1 MPLSLQEI
9 SDRIE
14 INDLLIRYTRSIDD
28 KDWELLDSVYTPDA
42 DIDYTASGG
51 VAGKYPEIR
60 EWLAKALAIFPK
72 TVHFIG
78 NSEIEL
84 DGDRATGRTFV
95 YNPMAIPKEGG
106 EIDMFTVAA
115 YYIDELIRTDAGWR
129 IAKRSEEQVYMQSG
143 ITQTITL
150 GK

>member
-14 INDLLIRYTRSIDD
+14 INDLLIRYTKAIDE
-28 KDWELLDSVYTPDA
+28 KDWDLLDSVYTPDA
-42 DIDYTASGG
+42 DIDYTTSGG
-51 VAGKYPEIR
+51 IAGKYPEVKA
-60 EWLAKALAIFPK
+60 WLAKALAVFPA
-72 TVHFIG
+72 TAHFIG

-84 DGDRATGRTFV
+84 DGDRAKGKTFV
-95 YNPMAIPKEGG
+95 YNPMAVPKEGG
-106 EIDMFTVAA
+106 ELDMFTVAA
-115 YYIDELIRTDAGWR
+115 YYIDDLVRTDEGWR
-129 IAKRSEEQVYMQSG
+129 IAKRFEQQLYLQSG